1 MRIKPVC
8 FIGARGGSKGVPN
21 KNIRRMGDKPLIAH
35 TIESA
40 LSSNLFSHT
49 IVSTENEKIA
59 KIAKKYGAS
68 IPFLRPKKLATDNAS
83 FNDVLLHGI
92 NQLKLLKICPE
103 IIVIR
108 DCTVPFITN
117 KIIKNSIIL
126 LKKEKCDVVCSA
138 YRQHHNPYFN
148 MMEKKNNGFLKFS
161 KKMPHKIK
169 NRQEAPVVYQL
180 NGLFVIDVKKFLKH
194 KTIVMPKIL
203 PYEIPAEMGLM
214 IDTEFEFQIADMI
227 AKKKITLKTI

>member
-1 MRIKPVC
+1 MKPVC

-21 KNIRRMGDKPLIAH
+21 KNIRKMGNKPLIAH

-40 LSSNLFSHT
+40 LSSNLFSHV
-49 IVSTENEKIA
+49 IVSTESKKIA
-59 KIAKKYGAS
+59 DVAKKFGAYV
-68 IPFLRPKKLATDNAS
+68 PFLRPKKLATDNAS

-92 NQLKLLKICPE
+92 NQLKSLKICPE

-117 KIIKNSIIL
+117 KAIKNSISL

-148 MMEKKNNGFLKFS
+148 MMEKNKDGFLKFS
-161 KKMPHKIK
+161 KKLSHKIK
-169 NRQEAPVVYQL
+169 NRQEAPIVYQL
-180 NGLFVIDVKKFLKH
+180 NGLFVIDVKKFLKY
-194 KTIVMPKIL
+194 KTIIMPKIL
-203 PYEIPAEMGLM
+203 PYEIPAETGLM

-227 AKKKITLKTI
+227 AKRKIKLKTI